1 MAPISS
7 MQDTRG
13 ITGLAPF
20 LAYPMTGAGEQRE
33 RVTRSLSSLAAEVA
47 ACHDD
52 ATRRLVVPDVAS
64 LRIYLATHSEER
76 AFVRELLAAGRL
88 QVVVQEM
95 LSDGD
100 PVMDEMQRRN
110 LLYGTGYCEGVL
122 GGLPGL
128 APSEEAG
135 PPARA
140 AEAVAGARVAAV
152 AVLRAEKAAAFASL
166 LGARYSD
173 QALDRAWR
181 LVLSALF
188 TPAGGD
194 EVPLLD
200 ARAACQEASAL
211 ASKVTA
217 AAAAHIA
224 GQVETRAAKGAGGGF
239 GALVVLNLEGRPF
252 TGACRA
258 RVELPSLPSGG
269 LQVLDPSGRPTP
281 YQVLARTETTLTLS
295 FPVSELPPIGYRTY
309 VLRPDSGALP
319 SPTTEPQEPV
329 VTAAQAPVQAGALP
343 PDFALVTM
351 EGAEA
356 AVVVMKPLGNPLADL
371 RTSDFSEAGHGL
383 LLRLHAPVE
392 SQHDVQ
398 LGFGCE
404 LRQAWTVGMEER
416 TRANVA
422 PVRGGW
428 RRAPRLNVYVPGGE
442 TVGMAVMLQPP
453 PLAAAPAPI
462 APGRGERPPA
472 HGRYW
477 QHNAGAA
484 PIGNLALGLW
494 SSGTFPRGANTRF
507 PMSLSNDATDRE
519 RSGTVTVTGPDGWT
533 LLPRQ
538 IPYRIP
544 AASQALYEIMVIVP
558 EEAPSCFLRLSTE
571 GEGGTIQEVL
581 PIGEILP
588 LEASLVRG
596 GGGWW
601 VTLVNP
607 NSDYVE
613 GDVTLIAAGG
623 AEAGVSPWY
632 LPFRLEAKARSDF
645 RVEAEGGADAGLV
658 AKIAWYGHV
667 QYVRETERA
676 PKAP

>member
-1 MAPISS
+1 

-33 RVTRSLSSLAAEVA
+33 RVAHTLSSLAAEVA
-47 ACHDD
+47 ACHEE

-100 PVMDEMQRRN
+100 PVMDEIQRRN

-122 GGLPGL
+122 GGLPVL
-128 APSEEAG
+128 TPSPEAG

-140 AEAVAGARVAAV
+140 AEAVAGARLAAA
-152 AVLRAEKAAAFASL
+152 AVLRAEKAATFAGL
-166 LGARYSD
+166 LGARYPD

-188 TPAGGD
+188 TPAGGK
-194 EVPLLD
+194 EVVLLD
-200 ARAACQEASAL
+200 ARAACQEASAI
-211 ASKVTA
+211 ASEVTSR
-217 AAAAHIA
+217 AAAHVA
-224 GQVETRAAKGAGGGF
+224 GQVDTRAAKGAGGGF
-239 GALVVLNLEGRPF
+239 GALVVLNLEGRPL

-258 RVELPSLPSGG
+258 RVKVPSLPSGG

-281 YQVLARTETTLTLS
+281 YQVLARTETAVTLS

-309 VLRPDSGALP
+309 VLRAASGALP
-319 SPTTEPQEPV
+319 SPTTEPQESV
-329 VTAAQAPVQAGALP
+329 LTAAQAPVQAGALP
-343 PDFALVTM
+343 PEFALVTM
-351 EGAEA
+351 EGAEV

-371 RTSDFSEAGHGL
+371 RTSDFSEAGHGV
-383 LLRLHAPVE
+383 LLRLHAPAE
-392 SQHDVQ
+392 TRQEVQ
-398 LGFGCE
+398 LGFGFE

-416 TRANVA
+416 KRANVA
-422 PVRGGW
+422 PARGGW
-428 RRAPRLNVYVPGGE
+428 RRAPHLSVYVPGGE
-442 TVGMAVMLQPP
+442 TAGMAVVLQPP
-453 PLAAAPAPI
+453 PSTAVSVEI
-462 APGRGERPPA
+462 APDLGERPPA

-484 PIGNLALGLW
+484 PFGNLALGLW
-494 SSGTFPRGANTRF
+494 SDGTFPRGGNTRF

-519 RSGTVTVTGPDGWT
+519 RSGTVTATGPDGWT

-538 IPYRIP
+538 IPYRVP

-558 EEAPSCFLRLSTE
+558 EKAPSCFLRLSTE

-581 PIGEILP
+581 PVGEILP
-588 LEASLVRG
+588 LEASLVRDG
-596 GGGWW
+596 EGWW
-601 VTLVNP
+601 VTLLNP
-607 NSDYVE
+607 NPDYVE

-632 LPFRLEAKARSDF
+632 LPFRLEAKTRSDF
-645 RVEAEGGADAGLV
+645 RVEAEGSASTGLV
-658 AKIAWYGHV
+658 AKVAWYGHV
-667 QYVRETERA
+667 QYVRETAEA
-676 PKAP
+676 PKTP